1 MEQDDK
7 FRFVEQITRAH
18 FLVLGSPFGRAKG
31 ALQLCHMS
39 QQHKE
44 TERIRTDAL
53 R

>member
-31 ALQLCHMS
+31 GAA
-39 QQHKE
+39 
-44 TERIRTDAL
+44 TVPYVTIA
-53 R
+53 